1 MAAPDRLRREVERQ
15 RAHLANLP
23 RDFRFPLF
31 NAKAALEAMR
41 SGAYLDTAEA
51 ARGIIDN
58 AIDAGAGRIDV
69 ALRSDSR
76 DAVSAV
82 SFIDDGSGM
91 TPEMARYAL
100 IWGGGTR
107 GPGSPA
113 IGRFDVGL
121 PNSSINQTRLTYVYT
136 RTDASEPFTRVMLN
150 LDQIAEWGVREVEPG
165 VPAEPPDWIRGYLD
179 RNGLDL
185 AHGTIV
191 VWERPDRLS
200 PASAMALRGHLAR
213 DFAVTY
219 RDLFLGA
226 SPLQL
231 FVEGERVEAVDPLFL
246 TPGARGYLAPFTD
259 VDAAEGGGARTIHDV
274 VIPVRSTLNEE
285 TGEPRLERLTSL
297 EQVGEEGPAT
307 LAVGA
312 VQVRVARLPYGFAM
326 EGGDADIPN
335 WRLEVR
341 KGHRGMAFVRS
352 NREIVRLVAF
362 PQAIGHWPV
371 LQTYAYHWG
380 IEVRF
385 QPALDDVFGITHDK
399 RGVRPIDDFW
409 RVLVDVGVDEWAR
422 AENRWQSQIRGEQRQ
437 ERANTT

>member
-23 RDFRFPLF
+23 QDFRFPLF
-31 NAKAALEAMR
+31 NAKTAIEAMR

-69 ALRSDSR
+69 ALHSDSR
-76 DAVSAV
+76 GAVSDMA
-82 SFIDDGSGM
+82 FIDDGSGM

-107 GPGSPA
+107 GPGAPA
-113 IGRFDVGL
+113 IGRFGVGL
-121 PNSSINQTRLTYVYT
+121 PNSSINQTRLTRVYT
-136 RTDASEPFTRVMLN
+136 RTDASQPFTRVMLN

-165 VPAEPPDWIRGYLD
+165 VPAEPPDWIRDYID
-179 RNGLDL
+179 RNELGL

-200 PASAMALRGHLAR
+200 PASATALRDRLAR

-219 RDLFLGA
+219 RDLLLGP
-226 SPLQL
+226 PLL
-231 FVEGERVEAVDPLFL
+231 NVVIDGERVEAVDPLFL
-246 TPGARGYLAPFTD
+246 TPGARGYLAPFMDTG
-259 VDAAEGGGARTIHDV
+259 AAEGGGARIIHDIT
-274 VIPVRSTLNEE
+274 IPVRSTFDDE
-285 TGEPRLERLTSL
+285 TGKPRIERLNSL
-297 EQVGEEGPAT
+297 EQVGEDSPAT

-312 VQVRVARLPYGFAM
+312 IRVKVARLPYGFAM
-326 EGGDADIPN
+326 EGGDGDIPN

-341 KGHRGMAFVRS
+341 KAHRGMAFVRS

-362 PQAIGHWPV
+362 PRDIGRWPI

-385 QPALDDVFGITHDK
+385 PPALDDVFGITHDK
-399 RGVRPIDDFW
+399 RSVRPIDDFW

-422 AENRWQSQIRGEQRQ
+422 AENRWQSKVRGEKRR
-437 ERANTT
+437 ERANTA